1 MKYSSIE
8 CFLRDAIYL
17 MGFDPKR
24 YTTKRG
30 RILVTEVKNF
40 LEDYYIKKGVVNMLS
55 NFSYNMWVFLGSFML
70 VVLLLVIAILI
81 SISMHYLHE
90 SLKDLKKREGEDK
103 EC

>member
-1 MKYSSIE
+1 
-8 CFLRDAIYL
+8 
-17 MGFDPKR
+17 
-24 YTTKRG
+24 
-30 RILVTEVKNF
+30 
-40 LEDYYIKKGVVNMLS
+40 MLS

-103 EC
+103 DCQYPFIIYPIMFRAVAAVLALRQLIGLIGCFIQY

>member
-1 MKYSSIE
+1 
-8 CFLRDAIYL
+8 
-17 MGFDPKR
+17 
-24 YTTKRG
+24 
-30 RILVTEVKNF
+30 
-40 LEDYYIKKGVVNMLS
+40 MLS

-103 EC
+103 DCQYQFIIYPIMFRAVAADLALRQQIGMIGCFIQY

>member
-1 MKYSSIE
+1 
-8 CFLRDAIYL
+8 
-17 MGFDPKR
+17 
-24 YTTKRG
+24 
-30 RILVTEVKNF
+30 
-40 LEDYYIKKGVVNMLS
+40 MLS

-103 EC
+103 ECQFLFTIYRIMYHATIRQWCQQIGLIGCFIQY

>member
-1 MKYSSIE
+1 
-8 CFLRDAIYL
+8 
-17 MGFDPKR
+17 
-24 YTTKRG
+24 
-30 RILVTEVKNF
+30 
-40 LEDYYIKKGVVNMLS
+40 MLS

-70 VVLLLVIAILI
+70 VVLLLVIAILF